1 MDKVKITF
9 FGIGCKIAIGKF
21 STEELVNFHK
31 AAKIFAT
38 PLSEAIFDSAYFL
51 ELADKKYKRWFDLG
65 NELKL
70 FGLLNSY
77 QSSIEIRINGKKQ
90 RKILISDLIGDSL
103 LFPLYKT
110 NIIEHQSFQQS
121 QSNLIIVEKE
131 IGTIANYLFETESFS
146 IDNLHFSIQSVN
158 IRNDLKYTIL
168 TNLNYSAKELVSK
181 KSDTLIKERFA
192 LL

>member
-9 FGIGCKIAIGKF
+9 FGVGCKIAIGKF
-21 STEELVNFHK
+21 STEELGNFHK
-31 AAKIFAT
+31 AAKIFAV

-51 ELADKKYKRWFDLG
+51 ELADRKYKSWYDLG

-90 RKILISDLIGDSL
+90 RKILSGDLSGDNL
-103 LFPLYKT
+103 LFPLYQTKAS
-110 NIIEHQSFQQS
+110 EQQSFQQS
-121 QSNLIIVEKE
+121 EGNLIIVEKE
-131 IGTIANYLFETESFS
+131 IGTVANCLFETENFL
-146 IDNLHFSIQSVN
+146 IDNLNFSIQSVN
-158 IRNDLKYTIL
+158 IRKDLKYTIIN
-168 TNLNYSAKELVSK
+168 NLNYSGKELVSR
-181 KSDTLIKERFA
+181 KSDTLVKERFA